1 MLTGLLAAVTLSA
14 PGLPAP
20 APAPRPTIAAI
31 VAQSGGVFDENRNDF
46 DMLLTAVQAAGLVG
60 VLDDP
65 TIDVTVFAPTDRAFI
80 RLARDLGFSGNDEAG
95 AWQFLVGALTTL
107 GDGDPIG
114 PLTQILTYHV
124 APESLSLGEVVI
136 YGIFGVPIPTLQG
149 GELEW
154 TFRGFIDAEPDL
166 RNPQVTFPLN
176 IRASNGIIHA
186 IDGVLLPIDL
196 P

>member
-1 MLTGLLAAVTLSA
+1 MLTGLLTAVALSA

-20 APAPRPTIAAI
+20 PPRPTIAAI
-31 VAQSGGVFDENRNDF
+31 VAQSGGTFDNNRGDF
-46 DMLLTAVQAAGLVG
+46 DILLNAVQTAGLAG
-60 VLDDP
+60 VLDDAS
-65 TIDVTVFAPTDRAFI
+65 IDVTVFAPTDRAFI
-80 RLARDLGFSGNDEAG
+80 RLARDLGFTGSDEAG

-114 PLTQILTYHV
+114 PLTAVLTYHV
-124 APESLSLGEVVI
+124 SPESLTLGEVVL
-136 YGIFGVPIPTLQG
+136 YGVFGVPIPTLQG

-154 TFRGFIDAEPDL
+154 TLRGFIDADPDL

-176 IRASNGIIHA
+176 VRASNGIVHA
-186 IDGVLLPIDL
+186 IDGVLIPLDL